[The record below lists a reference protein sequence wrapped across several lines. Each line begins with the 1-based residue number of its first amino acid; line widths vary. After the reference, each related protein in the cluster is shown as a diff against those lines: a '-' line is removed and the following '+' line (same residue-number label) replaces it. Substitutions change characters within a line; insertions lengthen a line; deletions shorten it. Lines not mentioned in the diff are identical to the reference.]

1 MHEIGLASNGQ
12 LWIPSHT
19 KKQLDGFIMM
29 GDLGNNPCK
38 CAVVYDAWRNGNY
51 RHDTIHEDFRREKI
65 VKDRLASRLAKHQNK
80 HRAWPNCD
88 IVFGTIPPA
97 VPDVNGYFGWTD
109 KPVNKFAEF
118 ITETVYRT
126 LVHRGHLAKDLVWE
140 KGRTSID
147 MNEPGKNPNNTY
159 NNNFGTIFS
168 AHVSGHGYISP
179 YIGGTLIENCAMY
192 ETTDV
197 TTIPWRM
204 IIDQAEKY
212 LNYLNVTKAQAIQVE
227 RRRDEFEKL
236 VEERMDRCMPLPKH
250 TKIDTDTTS
259 GLLKLTITHPNL
271 TIHTANRLVKHYRET
286 EDKVRRL
293 LKYNRANRERHWRF
307 PGKPSRG
314 LGALV
319 KRGNAANQTVAMR
332 PLEGETYEA

>member
-1 MHEIGLASNGQ
+1 LASNGQ

-19 KKQLDGFIMM
+19 KKELDGFVMM

-38 CAVVYDAWRNGNY
+38 CAVIYDAWRNGNY
-51 RHDTIHEDFRREKI
+51 HHDQIHEDFRREKI

-88 IVFGTIPPA
+88 IVFGTLPPS
-97 VPDVNGYFGWTD
+97 VPDAKGHFGWTD

-126 LVHRGHLAKDLVWE
+126 LVHRGHLAKDLEWE

-179 YIGGTLIENCAMY
+179 YVGGTLIENCAMY
-192 ETTDV
+192 ETTDIA
-197 TTIPWRM
+197 TIPWRM
-204 IIDQAEKY
+204 LIDQSEVY
-212 LNYLNVTKAQAIQVE
+212 LNYLHVLKAQAKQLDF
-227 RRRDEFEKL
+227 RRDEFEKL
-236 VEERMDRCMPLPKH
+236 ADDHIDRLKPLPKH
-250 TKIDTDTTS
+250 SKIKSDADT
-259 GLLKLTITHPNL
+259 GLLTLTIEHPNL
-271 TIHTANRLVKHYRET
+271 TIHTVNRLVKHYCET
-286 EDKVRRL
+286 EDKVHRL
-293 LKYNRANRERHWRF
+293 LKYNRINRGRAWRF
-307 PGKPSRG
+307 PAKPSRG

-319 KRGNAANQTVAMR
+319 KRGDAANKPVAVR
-332 PLEGETYEA
+332 PVEGESYEAGSP